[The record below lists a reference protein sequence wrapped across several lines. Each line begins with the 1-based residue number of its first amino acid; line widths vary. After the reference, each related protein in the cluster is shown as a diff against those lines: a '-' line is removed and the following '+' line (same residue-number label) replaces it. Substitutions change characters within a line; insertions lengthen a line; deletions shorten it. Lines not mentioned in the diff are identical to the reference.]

1 MFYVYLIISAAAIPL
16 SDLFLPVLRESYSWW
31 LVPVMFI
38 GIFLALVILH
48 IAVLALSIQL
58 INLSSPPERFS
69 NAFRKLI
76 DLSLPLLFKLAFVK
90 IEVSGEEK
98 IPTDTRFLL
107 VCNHLNDIDPAVIMC
122 AFPWAKLAFIG
133 KKEIY
138 TKIRFVAKAMHKLR
152 GLPIDRENNREAV
165 RTIINAANLIKDDI
179 VSIGI
184 FPEGYTSL
192 TGELQPMRNGAF
204 KIAYKANVPIVV
216 CTVDNTALAV
226 KQLFRKVTT
235 IHLDVIDVIS
245 TERMN
250 EMTSVELGDIVFN
263 EMQENINKR
272 RAENK

>member
-1 MFYVYLIISAAAIPL
+1 MFYVYLIIAAAAIPV
-16 SDLFLPVLRESYSWW
+16 SDLFLPILRQSYSWW
-31 LVPVMFI
+31 LIPVMFV
-38 GIFLALVILH
+38 GVFLALIILH
-48 IAVLALSIQL
+48 IAVLVVSVWS
-58 INLSSPPERFS
+58 INLSSPPERGS
-69 NAFRKLI
+69 RAFRKLV

-90 IEVSGEEK
+90 IEVTGEEK

-122 AFPWAKLAFIG
+122 AFPWAQLAFIG

-138 TKIRFVAKAMHKLR
+138 SSMRFVAKAMHKLR

-165 RTIINAANLIKDDI
+165 RTIIGAVNLIKEDQA
-179 VSIGI
+179 SIGI

-192 TGELQPMRNGAF
+192 SGELQPLRNGAF

-226 KQLFRKVTT
+226 KQLFRKITT

-245 TERMN
+245 TEQMN
-250 EMTSVELGDIVFN
+250 EMSSVEIGDMVFN
-263 EMQENINKR
+263 EMLENINKR
-272 RAENK
+272 KNANK